1 MVKWKPTCK
10 ASAINFD
17 PMIKNC
23 LSFLLFIAPVVGFSQ
38 DWELKKHENGIKVY
52 TRPHPTSGFD
62 SFKSVMTLNV
72 PASSMVHFLQH
83 IDEHPNA
90 FPDTKELTI
99 LERPN
104 DSTQIQYSVTGAPW
118 PVSDRYGVFKLVF
131 TTDRKTGV
139 VTSIGIPVKGYVKD
153 NDDMVRIT
161 DSDSKWIITPLGESK
176 CQLEYI
182 VSANPG
188 GAIPEWLAN
197 SAAVDVPYE
206 TFINIRKELHK

>member
-1 MVKWKPTCK
+1 M
-10 ASAINFD
+10 S
-17 PMIKNC
+17 
-23 LSFLLFIAPVVGFSQ
+23 SQ
-38 DWELKKHENGIKVY
+38 NWELKKHESGIKVY

-72 PASSMVHFLQH
+72 PASTMVHFLKH

-90 FPDTKELTI
+90 FPDTKELKI

-131 TTDRKTGV
+131 STNRKTGV
-139 VTSIGIPVKGYVKD
+139 VTSVGVPVKGYVAD

-161 DSDSKWIITPLGESK
+161 ESDSKWIITPLGESK

-182 VSANPG
+182 VNANPG

-197 SAAVDVPYE
+197 SAAIDVPFE